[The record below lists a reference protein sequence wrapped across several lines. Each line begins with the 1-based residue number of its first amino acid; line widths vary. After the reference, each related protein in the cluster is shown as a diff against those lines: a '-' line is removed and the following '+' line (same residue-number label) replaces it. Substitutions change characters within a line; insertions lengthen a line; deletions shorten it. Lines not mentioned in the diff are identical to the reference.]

1 MSANAYERVA
11 AEYYD
16 RSLHPTCANL
26 RDASRYGFS
35 TLATAFFGDGN
46 DFCEVGCGEGML
58 GQMPEAEGR
67 RIVSTDS
74 SPAMLGR
81 TSGQVIQAEA
91 SDLPFGDESFD
102 GVFGSLA
109 DPYNQPP
116 FYKEA
121 WRVLRTGGRL
131 LFSVPDVRWVRFNQ
145 HREAVSEPVAI
156 LRLSD
161 GSSVTLPSHVYEV
174 EEQINLVRA
183 AGFSGAIAR
192 PIGWT
197 EFPHGGSI
205 SHRFFDQ
212 GGALVSGAVV
222 TMYLATK

>member
-1 MSANAYERVA
+1 MSSNAYERVA
-11 AEYYD
+11 AEYHN
-16 RSLHPTCANL
+16 RLLHPTCANL
-26 RDASRYGFS
+26 RDASRHGFS
-35 TLATAFFGDGN
+35 LLAQAFFRDGHN
-46 DFCEVGCGEGML
+46 FCEVGCGEGML
-58 GQMPEAEGR
+58 GQMSEVEGR

-74 SPAMLGR
+74 SPAMLR
-81 TSGQVIQAEA
+81 QTSGQVIQAEA

-121 WRVLRTGGRL
+121 LRVLRKGGRL

-145 HREAVSEPVAI
+145 HREGVAEPVAI

-161 GSSVTLPSHVYEV
+161 GTAVTLSSHVYEV
-174 EEQINLVRA
+174 KEQINLILA
-183 AGFSGAIAR
+183 AGFSDVWSRSI
-192 PIGWT
+192 IWT
-197 EFPHGGSI
+197 ELPHGGAI
-205 SHRFFDQ
+205 SHRFFNQ
-212 GGALVSGAVV
+212 SGLLVSEAAV